1 MQDPI
6 RQTGISDVKQK
17 EKGVFDD
24 NFRIQALHILSEK
37 RKLEEY
43 TDITK
48 HAINR
53 VASGSKWTCAL
64 SKPLITVDYDSN
76 IDKLCFQVAT
86 EILMDSKELRLLS
99 VVQHDPKMGL
109 EDGAISWVPRWDH
122 PSTSSYLG
130 YWSPDTGTPWKFDK
144 MTIPRIITLKEDTLT
159 FPGFLVDSITSST
172 DLINTDTFVDPDK
185 LLRFWLTI
193 LDLELSSPAY
203 SLERLEVY
211 QRTLTAGNI
220 LSEFFNLATPTLNE
234 EEVKKAFTAFWVELC
249 DYTAGLEDTRLG
261 SKISLEEKV
270 MEAAKRGRPF
280 FTMADAVCCNRRVF
294 RTSKGYLGVGPGALQ
309 QGDVV
314 SILPYRLPFVLRPTS
329 TYYRLVGECY
339 VDGIMREEA
348 TNGLEELYFA
358 LR

>member
-1 MQDPI
+1 M
-6 RQTGISDVKQK
+6 KEK

-24 NFRIQALHILSEK
+24 NFRIQALHMLSEM

-43 TDITK
+43 TDVTK
-48 HAINR
+48 HAVNR

-64 SKPLITVDYDSN
+64 SKPLINVDYDSN
-76 IDKLCFQVAT
+76 IDKVCFQAAT
-86 EILMDSKELRLLS
+86 KILMNSKELRLLS

-122 PSTSSYLG
+122 PSKSSYLG

-144 MTIPRIITLKEDTLT
+144 MTIPRNITLEEDTLT

-172 DLINTDTFVDPDK
+172 DLINKETFFDPDK
-185 LLRFWLTI
+185 LLRFWVTI
-193 LDLELSSPAY
+193 LDLESSSPAC
-203 SLERLEVY
+203 SLEVY
-211 QRTLTAGNI
+211 QRKLTAGNI
-220 LSEFFNLATPTLNE
+220 LSEFFNLATPKLNE
-234 EEVKKAFTAFWVELC
+234 KEVKSAFTAFWLELY

-261 SKISLEEKV
+261 SNIPLEEKV
-270 MEAAKRGRPF
+270 VEAAKRGRPF
-280 FTMADAVCCNRRVF
+280 FTMADIVCCNRRVF

-309 QGDVV
+309 QDDVV

-339 VDGIMREEA
+339 VDDIMKEEA
-348 TNGLEELYFA
+348 TEGLEELYFA